1 MISDS
6 NTIKLLIVEDSEA
19 AATGLEVSFKHLSDI
34 EVIAVVAN
42 GIEAR
47 DFLMET
53 THKVDVVLMDIAI
66 QSDSESGIKYTKQL
80 KWRYPKLHFVAYSAF
95 GDKNVV
101 EKFFDAGGI
110 GFLDKIDSLPE
121 IIEAIQCVYKGRRY
135 MSKSVREYFGSL
147 TMQSKKKPKN
157 ELLTSK
163 QLEVLQ
169 LRADGLTNKQV
180 AQYLH
185 VSEETIK
192 SHTKNIIAKLE
203 ATNTANAIFIAVKK
217 ELI

>member
-6 NTIKLLIVEDSEA
+6 DNIKLLIVEDCEA

-34 EVIAVVAN
+34 EVIAVVAD

-53 THKVDVVLMDIAI
+53 THNVDIVLMDIAI
-66 QSDSESGIKYTKQL
+66 QSDSESGIKHTKQL
-80 KWRYPKLHFVAYSAF
+80 KWRYPELRFIAYSAF
-95 GDKNVV
+95 GDKSVV
-101 EKFFDAGGI
+101 EKFFDAGGV

-121 IIEAIQCVYKGRRY
+121 IIKAIKCVYKGERY

-147 TMQSKKKPKN
+147 MTQPEKKSKSK
-157 ELLTSK
+157 LLTSK
-163 QLEVLQ
+163 QLQVLQ
-169 LRADGLTNKQV
+169 LRADGLTNKEV
-180 AQYLH
+180 ARYLY
-185 VSEETIK
+185 VSEETVK

-203 ATNTANAIFIAVKK
+203 ATNMTNAIFIAVKK